1 VLLFDPMGTRSS
13 IVIGSMAVVP
23 MTRIYADEAV
33 ALVKQQAARRRGRR
47 SGAES
52 TMFLMDEEL
61 VVRGAGGESI
71 LRLPWFD
78 DDLFVG
84 RQLPDIVEMP
94 RNVRLLAVTHYRAA
108 LAGERGCFSFVSYGH
123 AYSVDAVPVL
133 GPEGGIGAVLGV
145 ATPVQHYPA
154 AVTGYERTAERFDQS
169 GAGAKR
175 RAARHRAAGRVA
187 AEREELQR
195 AERAFVGAEQA
206 RRHMQRLG
214 VGGAAH
220 DMPPLTPR
228 EVDVLVLASHGLT
241 SSKIAEE
248 LFVSSVTVE
257 THLKNIY
264 AKLAARNKAAAVA
277 VALRHGLID

>member
-1 VLLFDPMGTRSS
+1 
-13 IVIGSMAVVP
+13 MAIVP

-52 TMFLMDEEL
+52 TLFLMDEEL

-78 DDLFVG
+78 DGLFVG

-94 RNVRLLAVTHYRAA
+94 RNVRCLAVTHYRAA
-108 LAGERGCFSFVSYGH
+108 LTGERGCFSFVSYGH
-123 AYSVDAVPVL
+123 SYSVDAVPVL
-133 GPEGGIGAVLGV
+133 RPEGGIGAVLGV
-145 ATPVQHYPA
+145 ATPVRHYPA
-154 AVTGYERTAERFDQS
+154 AFTAYERTAKRLDQT
-169 GAGAKR
+169 GAEAER

-206 RRHMQRLG
+206 RRHRQDLE
-214 VGGAAH
+214 VGGAAR

-228 EVDVLVLASHGLT
+228 EVDVLVLGSHGLT
-241 SSKIAEE
+241 SGEIADE
-248 LFVSSVTVE
+248 LFVSTMTVR
-257 THLKNIY
+257 THFKNIY
-264 AKLAARNKAAAVA
+264 AKLGVGNKAAAVA
-277 VALRHGLID
+277 LALRHGLIN

>member
-1 VLLFDPMGTRSS
+1 
-13 IVIGSMAVVP
+13 MAIVP
-23 MTRIYADEAV
+23 MTRISADEAV
-33 ALVKQQAARRRGRR
+33 ALVKQQATLRRGRR

-78 DDLFVG
+78 DGLFVG

-94 RNVRLLAVTHYRAA
+94 RNVRCLAVAHYRAA
-108 LAGERGCFSFVSYGH
+108 LTGERECFSFVSYGH

-133 GPEGGIGAVLGV
+133 RPEGGIGAVLGV
-145 ATPVQHYPA
+145 ATPGRSYPA
-154 AVTGYERTAERFDQS
+154 AVTAYERTAERLDQS
-169 GAGAKR
+169 GAEAKR

-206 RRHMQRLG
+206 RRHIQHLG
-214 VGGAAH
+214 VGGAAD
-220 DMPPLTPR
+220 DMPLLTPR

-241 SSKIAEE
+241 SSEIAEE
-248 LFVSSVTVE
+248 LFVSTLTVQS
-257 THLKNIY
+257 HCKNIY
-264 AKLAARNKAAAVA
+264 AKLGVGNKAAAVA
-277 VALRHGLID
+277 VALRHGLIN

>member
-1 VLLFDPMGTRSS
+1 
-13 IVIGSMAVVP
+13 

-78 DDLFVG
+78 EGLFLG
-84 RQLPDIVEMP
+84 RQVPDIVEMP
-94 RNVRLLAVTHYRAA
+94 RNVRCLAVSYYRAA
-108 LAGERGCFSFVSYGH
+108 LTGERGCFSFVSYGH

-133 GPEGGIGAVLGV
+133 GREGGIGAVLGV

-154 AVTGYERTAERFDQS
+154 AVTAYQRTAERLDRS
-169 GAGAKR
+169 GADAER
-175 RAARHRAAGRVA
+175 RATRHRAAGRVA

-195 AERAFVGAEQA
+195 AERAFVGAERA
-206 RRHMQRLG
+206 RRHIQHLG

-220 DMPPLTPR
+220 DMPSLTPR

-241 SSKIAEE
+241 SSEIAEE
-248 LFVSSVTVE
+248 QFVSTVTVQ
-257 THLKNIY
+257 THFKNIY
-264 AKLAARNKAAAVA
+264 AKLGVGNKAAAVA
-277 VALRHGLID
+277 VALRHGLIN